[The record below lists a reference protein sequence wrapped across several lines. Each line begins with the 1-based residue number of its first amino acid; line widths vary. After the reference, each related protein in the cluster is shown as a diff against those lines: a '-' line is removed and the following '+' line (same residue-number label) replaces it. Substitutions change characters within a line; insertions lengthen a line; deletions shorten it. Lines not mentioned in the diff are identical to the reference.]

1 MNPFSPPARIFVL
14 WLLFLLP
21 LPCSAGPSSDE
32 EWRRALAG
40 PWVEAYVMGLERKTY
55 HPDGAFESHLRI
67 PLPERDLEIR
77 SRGSWSVADGRLRL
91 VVSESS
97 RPEFLAPGK
106 ENRFRLLALE
116 GPRLLT
122 EDADGVPGVLC
133 RPLEP
138 EHRALIERYIDEV
151 EAAQVKTALEAQ
163 RREMIEQL
171 KGYEYSGKSEASDR
185 LLTERVLA
193 FLEKAGRF
201 DSFREYY
208 IYLYGST
215 FSASEIRA
223 ILDFYASEAG
233 RAIRRKQ
240 PEIFERAQR
249 DARNRM
255 ALLSPGLNL
264 LIQSTL
270 REIQRSGGSGR

>member
-1 MNPFSPPARIFVL
+1 MNRFSLPARLFAL
-14 WLLFLLP
+14 WLLLLP
-21 LPCSAGPSSDE
+21 FGPCFAGPASDE
-32 EWRRALAG
+32 DWRRALAG
-40 PWVEAYVMGLERKTY
+40 PWVEAYVMGVEQKTY

-77 SRGSWSVADGRLRL
+77 SSGSWSVADGHLQL
-91 VVSESS
+91 VVRESS

-106 ENRFRLLALE
+106 ENRFRLVSLE
-116 GPRLLT
+116 GKRLVT
-122 EDADGVPGVLC
+122 EDADGVAGVLC

-151 EAAQVKTALEAQ
+151 EAAQVKKALETQ

-171 KGYEYSGKSEASDR
+171 KAYEYAGKSEASDR

-201 DSFREYY
+201 ESFREYY

-255 ALLSPGLNL
+255 ALISPGLNL

-270 REIQRSGGSGR
+270 REIQRPGGS

>member
-1 MNPFSPPARIFVL
+1 MNPLSPLARLFVL

-21 LPCSAGPSSDE
+21 LPCAAGPASDE
-32 EWRRALAG
+32 EWRQALAG
-40 PWVEAYVMGLERKTY
+40 PWVEAYVMGIEQKTY
-55 HPDGAFESHLRI
+55 HPDGVFDSHLRI

-77 SRGSWSVADGRLRL
+77 SRGSWSVENGHLRL
-91 VVSESS
+91 LVRESS

-106 ENRFRLLALE
+106 ENHFRLVSLE
-116 GPRLLT
+116 GKRLVT
-122 EDADGVPGVLC
+122 EDTDGVPGVLC

-151 EAAQVKTALEAQ
+151 EAAQVKTALETQ

-171 KGYEYSGKSEASDR
+171 KAYEYAGKSEASDR
-185 LLTERVLA
+185 LLTERVIA

-201 DSFREYY
+201 ESFREYY

-215 FSASEIRA
+215 FSAPEIRA

-255 ALLSPGLNL
+255 ALISPGLNL

-270 REIQRSGGSGR
+270 REIQRPGGS